1 MQFDELKCI
10 YGSTAQ
16 SLYVRCVVRFFGRLY
31 RNSAGRLY
39 VWQGISGQYDGKSA
53 RRLRAKPSGGLC
65 AGLPYIKKNR
75 RSLPKRRFFVCKS
88 LSPSSSHAHRFR
100 ESIMPVPY
108 LSVPAVPA
116 VQKCCCSA
124 PVQWGSSS
132 SSPPLR
138 HPVPFYGTRYG

>member
-1 MQFDELKCI
+1 MK
-10 YGSTAQ
+10 
-16 SLYVRCVVRFFGRLY
+16 
-31 RNSAGRLY
+31 
-39 VWQGISGQYDGKSA
+39 YDGKFAS
-53 RRLRAKPSGGLC
+53 RWRAKSPDALC
-65 AGLPYIKKNR
+65 AVLPYIRLKKPITDYVHFIIAYPLSIVKKIEQISYLLCSLTNQSVSTEKKNR

-138 HPVPFYGTRYG
+138 HPVPFYGIRYG